1 MNRVGIILIII
12 AMVSCSQGEEQATD
26 PSSTMEVMNQVAE
39 DYVRLALAMG
49 PHDADYVDAYYGPEE
64 LKTAGEGEYPD
75 LDSIRSK
82 AENVLEELQTT
93 GVSGEGEMIE
103 LRHRFLTLQLQSLI
117 ARARML
123 GGERLTFDEESE
135 ALYDAIAPTYP
146 ESHFQATLDR
156 LEEILPGS
164 GSLVQRYDA
173 FRSQFLIPSDK
184 LDTVFQAAIEECRA
198 RTAPYIELPE
208 GENFRIEYVS
218 DKSWSGY
225 NWYEGNYQ
233 SLIQV
238 NTDLPIAIDRA
249 VDLACHEGYPGHHVY
264 NVMREKHLVNDRGW
278 LEFTVQP
285 LFCPMG
291 LISEGTANYGI
302 EVAFPGEER
311 IAYEKE
317 TLFPLAG
324 LDPGEA
330 ELFYAVQT
338 LMGDLSYAGNEAA
351 RRYLN
356 GEIDAVEAAEWLV
369 RYALSTLPRAEQR
382 IRFIDQYRS
391 YVINY
396 NLGKDMVADYI
407 EGRGGTEDNP
417 EKRWQEFRV
426 LLSSPRVPSGLKK

>member
-1 MNRVGIILIII
+1 
-12 AMVSCSQGEEQATD
+12 
-26 PSSTMEVMNQVAE
+26 MEAMNQVAE
-39 DYVRLALAMG
+39 DYVKLALAMG

-64 LKTAGEGEYPD
+64 LKAAGEAEYTD
-75 LDSIRSK
+75 LDAIRNK
-82 AENVLEELQTT
+82 AGSVLEELQTID
-93 GVSGEGEMIE
+93 VSREEEMIG
-103 LRHRFLTLQLQSLI
+103 LRHRFLTLQLQSLV

-123 GGERLTFDEESE
+123 GGERLTFDEESQV
-135 ALYDAIAPTYP
+135 LYDATAPTYL
-146 ESHFQATLDR
+146 ESYFQVTLDR
-156 LEEILPGS
+156 LGEVLPGT
-164 GSLVQRYDA
+164 GSLVERYEA
-173 FRSQFLIPSDK
+173 FRGQFLIPPDK
-184 LDTVFQAAIEECRA
+184 LDTVFQAAIAECRT
-198 RTAPYIELPE
+198 RTAPHIELPE
-208 GENFRIEYVS
+208 GENFRIEYVT

-249 VDLACHEGYPGHHVY
+249 VDLACHEGYPGHHAY

-278 LEFTVQP
+278 VEFTVQP

-330 ELFYAVQT
+330 ELFYEIES

-356 GEIDAVEAAEWLV
+356 GEIDADEAARWLV
-369 RYALSTLPRAEQR
+369 RYALSTPPRAEQR

-417 EKRWQEFRV
+417 AKRWREFED
-426 LLSSPRVPSGLKK
+426 LLSSPRVPSGLKE

>member
-1 MNRVGIILIII
+1 MKRVGIILISTLI
-12 AMVSCSQGEEQATD
+12 ASCSPNEEQATD
-26 PSSTMEVMNQVAE
+26 TSPTMEAMNQVAE
-39 DYVRLALAMG
+39 DYVKLALAMG

-64 LKTAGEGEYPD
+64 LKTAGESEFPD
-75 LDSIRSK
+75 LDSIRGK
-82 AENVLEELQTT
+82 AESVLKELQTID
-93 GVSGEGEMIE
+93 VSSEEEMIG
-103 LRHRFLTLQLQSLI
+103 LRHRFLTLQLQSLV

-123 GGERLTFDEESE
+123 GGERLTFDEESQ
-135 ALYDAIAPTYP
+135 ALYDATAPTYP
-146 ESHFQATLDR
+146 ESHFQATLD
-156 LEEILPGS
+156 LLGEILPGD
-164 GSLVQRYDA
+164 GPLVERYDA
-173 FRSQFLIPSDK
+173 FRNQFLIPPDK
-184 LDTVFQAAIEECRA
+184 LDVVFQAAIEECRA
-198 RTAPYIELPE
+198 RTEPYIELPK
-208 GENFRIEYVS
+208 GENFRIEYVT

-249 VDLACHEGYPGHHVY
+249 VDLACHEGYPGHHAY
-264 NVMREKHLVNDRGW
+264 NVMREKHLVIDRGW
-278 LEFTVQP
+278 VEFTVQP

-302 EVAFPGEER
+302 DVAFPGEER

-324 LDPGEA
+324 LDSGEA
-330 ELFYAVQT
+330 ELYYEIQM

-356 GEIDAVEAAEWLV
+356 GEIDADEAAEWLV
-369 RYALSTLPRAEQR
+369 RYALSTLPRAQQR

-417 EKRWQEFRV
+417 EKRWQEFEV
-426 LLSSPRVPSGLKK
+426 LLSSPRVPSGLKE

>member
-1 MNRVGIILIII
+1 
-12 AMVSCSQGEEQATD
+12 
-26 PSSTMEVMNQVAE
+26 MEAMNQAAE
-39 DYVRLALAMG
+39 DYVKLALAMG

-64 LKTAGEGEYPD
+64 LKAAGEAEYTD
-75 LDSIRSK
+75 LDAIRNK
-82 AENVLEELQTT
+82 AGSVLEELQTID
-93 GVSGEGEMIE
+93 VSREEEMIG
-103 LRHRFLTLQLQSLI
+103 LRHRFLTLQLQSLV

-123 GGERLTFDEESE
+123 GGERLTFDEESQ
-135 ALYDAIAPTYP
+135 ALYDATAPTYL
-146 ESHFQATLDR
+146 ESYFQVTLDR
-156 LEEILPGS
+156 LGEVLPGT
-164 GSLVQRYDA
+164 GSLVERYEA
-173 FRSQFLIPSDK
+173 FRGQFLIPPDK
-184 LDTVFQAAIEECRA
+184 LDTVFQAAIAECRT
-198 RTAPYIELPE
+198 RTAPHIELPE
-208 GENFRIEYVS
+208 GENFRIEYVT

-249 VDLACHEGYPGHHVY
+249 VDLACHEGYPGHHAY

-278 LEFTVQP
+278 VEFTVQP

-330 ELFYAVQT
+330 GLFYEIES

-356 GEIDAVEAAEWLV
+356 GEIDADEAARWLV
-369 RYALSTLPRAEQR
+369 RYALSTPPRAQQR

-417 EKRWQEFRV
+417 AKRWREFED
-426 LLSSPRVPSGLKK
+426 LLSSPRVPSGLKE

>member
-1 MNRVGIILIII
+1 MKPVGVILISAFI
-12 AMVSCSQGEEQATD
+12 VSCSPNGEQATGAS
-26 PSSTMEVMNQVAE
+26 PTMEAMNQVAE
-39 DYVRLALAMG
+39 DYVKLALAMG

-64 LKTAGEGEYPD
+64 LKTSGEGEYPD

-82 AENVLEELQTT
+82 AERVLEELE
-93 GVSGEGEMIE
+93 SIDASREEEMIG
-103 LRHRFLTLQLQSLI
+103 LRHRFLLLQLRSLI

-123 GGERLTFDEESE
+123 GGERLTFDEESQ
-135 ALYDAIAPTYP
+135 ALYDATAPTYP
-146 ESHFQATLDR
+146 ESHFQTTLDQ
-156 LEEILPGS
+156 LDKTLPGT
-164 GSLVQRYDA
+164 GSLVERYDA
-173 FRSQFLIPSDK
+173 FRDQFLIPPDK
-184 LDTVFQAAIEECRA
+184 LDAVFQVAIKECRA
-198 RTAPYIELPE
+198 RTAPYIELPDA
-208 GENFRIEYVS
+208 ENFRIEYVT

-249 VDLACHEGYPGHHVY
+249 VDLACHEGYPGHHAY

-278 LEFTVQP
+278 VEFTVQP

-302 EVAFPGEER
+302 DVAFPGEER
-311 IAYEKE
+311 LAYEKE

-330 ELFYAVQT
+330 ELYYEVQM

-356 GEIDAVEAAEWLV
+356 GEIDADEAARWLV
-369 RYALSTLPRAEQR
+369 RYALSTLPRAQQR

-417 EKRWQEFRV
+417 AKRWREFET
-426 LLSSPRVPSGLKK
+426 LLSSPRVPSGLKE

>member
-1 MNRVGIILIII
+1 MNRVGVILISTV
-12 AMVSCSQGEEQATD
+12 MVSCSPGEEQATD
-26 PSSTMEVMNQVAE
+26 PSPTMEAMNQVAE
-39 DYVRLALAMG
+39 DYVKLALAMG

-82 AENVLEELQTT
+82 AESVLEELQTT

-135 ALYDAIAPTYP
+135 ALYDATAPTYP

-278 LEFTVQP
+278 VEFTVQP

-311 IAYEKE
+311 IAYEKK

-330 ELFYAVQT
+330 ELFYEVQT

-356 GEIDAVEAAEWLV
+356 GEIDAGEAAEWLV

-417 EKRWQEFRV
+417 EKRWQEFGV